1 VGKRSA
7 TPETNEDVAR
17 LSLRELNAQISRARR
32 GYELSGSSQG
42 CKAFFKRLVWLEAER
57 ESLHGVVAPKRRFNS
72 N

>member
-1 VGKRSA
+1 MGKRSG
-7 TPETNEDVAR
+7 TPETKEGVAR

-42 CKAFFKRLVWLEAER
+42 RKAFFKRLVWLESER
-57 ESLHGVVAPKRRFNS
+57 EALHGVVAPKRRFNS